1 MGAKTHKSLV
11 QYFLHDVLSHY
22 SCILLSNGY
31 MTGFI
36 GLCFAFTLV
45 RDYTYFMC
53 DCYSRGMQ
61 VAI

>member
-22 SCILLSNGY
+22 SCILLSNSY

-36 GLCFAFTLV
+36 GVDVCCLPYLIWLTQLGINIEFCN
-45 RDYTYFMC
+45 
-53 DCYSRGMQ
+53 
-61 VAI
+61 